1 MINFDKFLASFITEM
16 KKYSPITS
24 YNIPGC
30 IKKALKD
37 QGLDYKNGEI
47 VKVQCRISAEEKE
60 AGHDESEYEE
70 IVKLADKYYDK
81 VLIKECDM
89 EEKEAHHCR
98 ISYIHGAKAML
109 EKQGQKSTW
118 SEEDEN
124 CLSTIIAEFS
134 KCAGKSVSKDE
145 WMRCNDFLNSLRDRV
160 YPKQEWGEDD
170 EYTLNETIQHLKLL
184 IEIDKAKHC
193 ACDVQYYQR
202 DIDWLKTIKQ
212 RIGE

>member
-1 MINFDKFLASFITEM
+1 MALIDFDKFLASFITEM
-16 KKYSPITS
+16 KECSQMRNFS
-24 YNIPGC
+24 IPRC
-30 IKKALKD
+30 IKKALDD
-37 QGLDYKNGEI
+37 QGLEYKDGEI
-47 VKVQCRISAEEKE
+47 VKSQRKVSAEAKE
-60 AGHDESEYEE
+60 NGYGESEDEE
-70 IVKLADKYYDK
+70 IVKLADEYYDK

-109 EKQGQKSTW
+109 EKQGQKSAW
-118 SEEDEN
+118 SEE
-124 CLSTIIAEFS
+124 
-134 KCAGKSVSKDE
+134 
-145 WMRCNDFLNSLRDRV
+145 
-160 YPKQEWGEDD
+160 D

-212 RIGE
+212 RYTWKPSKEQMDAMQMAVSYFGYSWASKEQKLLESLYDDLKKL